1 MHQGGSAVLVYFVLG
16 YVLYLFKFTR
26 NSSWDSQYLK
36 IDVWIL
42 PWLNSNNLSGNCKPQ
57 VSLFPRVRRF
67 FHFLDEGF
75 FLPPLSIFP
84 YFFVIII
91 ITTSLSGPPP
101 PDSHDPTHPTS
112 SWPSYP
118 SPPFTFPPSPPP
130 HWRQVPMGLN
140 LQSFPSKVSTLLK
153 VCFILHFEFFFF
165 HLSSHSPPNS
175 LHNRESYFSSSS
187 LKARAHGLDPS
198 TSSKESNQIL
208 NHIALFFGSL
218 RMREHY
224 VGKIWTC
231 AVCSHLTKFI
241 FNLCEWCQ
249 VILSLKGKLW

>member
-1 MHQGGSAVLVYFVLG
+1 M
-16 YVLYLFKFTR
+16 
-26 NSSWDSQYLK
+26 WESQVRSLIRFWPPGWVRLSDYQTL
-36 IDVWIL
+36 ICRWIMRGF
-42 PWLNSNNLSGNCKPQ
+42 SG
-57 VSLFPRVRRF
+57 
-67 FHFLDEGF
+67 HF
-75 FLPPLSIFP
+75 
-84 YFFVIII
+84 
-91 ITTSLSGPPP
+91 
-101 PDSHDPTHPTS
+101 
-112 SWPSYP
+112 
-118 SPPFTFPPSPPP
+118 PPFQLLFLWDLVLAYDSMEVFP
-130 HWRQVPMGLN
+130 HFWR
-140 LQSFPSKVSTLLK
+140 F
-153 VCFILHFEFFFF
+153 LHFGFFFF
-165 HLSSHSPPNS
+165 HLSSRSPPNS
-175 LHNRESYFSSSS
+175 LHNRDSYFSSSS